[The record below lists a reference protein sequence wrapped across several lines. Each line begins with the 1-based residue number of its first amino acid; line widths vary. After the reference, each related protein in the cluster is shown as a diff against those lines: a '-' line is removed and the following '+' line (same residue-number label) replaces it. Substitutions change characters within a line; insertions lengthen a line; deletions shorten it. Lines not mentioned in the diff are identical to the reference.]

1 MVSVAVTPSSE
12 TAFILERPWRGYT
25 GISAFIAVTETPS
38 LTTPPIPSST
48 KEPIEVPEKAPGVE
62 VILVLPATPV
72 IVVTPVQPDEAG
84 LGTRGKAPLLAEI
97 NDEYVPAPRARFEDG
112 EILGP
117 AAPAAAGDAAAIKR
131 LIVVTISTF

>member
-25 GISAFIAVTETPS
+25 GISASISVTETPS
-38 LTTPPIPSST
+38 LTIPPIPSST
-48 KEPIEVPEKAPGVE
+48 KEPIEVLEKAPGVE

-72 IVVTPVQPDEAG
+72 IVAPLQSDGAA
-84 LGTRGKAPLLAEI
+84 LGTCGKAPLLAVTDE
-97 NDEYVPAPRARFEDG
+97 EYVPAPHARLEDG
-112 EILGP
+112 EIFGP
-117 AAPAAAGDAAAIKR
+117 AAPAAVGDAAAIKR